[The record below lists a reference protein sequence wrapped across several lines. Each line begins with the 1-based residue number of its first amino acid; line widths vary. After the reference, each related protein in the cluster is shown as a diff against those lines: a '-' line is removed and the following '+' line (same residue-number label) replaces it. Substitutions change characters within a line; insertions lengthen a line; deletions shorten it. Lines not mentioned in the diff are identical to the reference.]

1 MIDIDIDTLV
11 PHRRPLRLIDEII
24 AISGES
30 ATTAATVI
38 PAWPTFRNGSA
49 HALVLIELVAQTA
62 AAIGGYK
69 AMTDPADGQVKSGM
83 LVAIKHANFA
93 VDTLPLGTRITT
105 WAETHVLLENFKEMI
120 GVAKIGDQ
128 IIGEMTLQG
137 VQSV

>member
-1 MIDIDIDTLV
+1 MMDIDIDTLV
-11 PHRRPLRLIDEII
+11 PHRRPLRLIDEVI

-30 ATTAATVI
+30 ATTAATVT

-62 AAIGGYK
+62 AIIGGYK
-69 AMTDPADGQVKSGM
+69 ALTDPEDGRVKSGM
-83 LVAIKHANFA
+83 LVAIKQATFA
-93 VDTLPLGTRITT
+93 VDTIPVGTRITT

-120 GVAKIGDQ
+120 GVAKIGDK